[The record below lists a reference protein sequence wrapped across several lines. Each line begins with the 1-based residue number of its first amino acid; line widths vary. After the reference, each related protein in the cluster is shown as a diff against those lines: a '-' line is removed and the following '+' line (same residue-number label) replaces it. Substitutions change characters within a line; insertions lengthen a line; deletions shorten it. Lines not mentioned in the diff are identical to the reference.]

1 MNIPVLVIKLH
12 GRRVGMLFEFAPEN
26 AEPIIRFAVDEA
38 YAREAFGAEP
48 VLSESFRAAEPAQ
61 QQSFWLNR
69 VAPGFNAVRGLRG
82 DVQLP
87 AFFQNL
93 LPEGTFRRH
102 VAEMAGVD
110 PSDSFA
116 MLAACG
122 KDLPG
127 AVTAEWENI
136 GKAALQDLVTQGR
149 DALEVT
155 VWSEPFQDAISI
167 SGVQPKLGVNRDAD
181 GRFTGRTRHRDTAII
196 AKLPSVE
203 YPRMPQMEDLCMRLA
218 RLAGVD
224 TCDFELADMKALSA
238 GHRYDLGEEVQG
250 RFLAVTRFDRG
261 PDGRVHFEDFAQV
274 LGVAP
279 ENKYSQSYLAIA
291 LTLLDLP
298 VCGVPAVHELLR
310 RMEVND
316 LLGNADMHL
325 KNLGLLYRDGRQA
338 ELAPAYDLLST
349 HVYLGTQGHALALLE
364 EAKAAPKAGAKAE
377 GRANIAKDD
386 HRKPLLTPQ
395 SVLRFTNALDIPQK
409 QVARMLREVARQAA
423 ATWLEPIQSADITPR
438 QRRLLLDRLGAHLHI
453 RQAIAALKNPALA
466 AAWEAALQQPV
477 EPEVYQPRLMGF

>member
-38 YAREAFGAEP
+38 YAREVFAAEP
-48 VLSESFRAAEPAQ
+48 VLSESFRAADPAQ

-69 VAPGFNAVRGLRG
+69 VSPGFNAVRGSRG

-93 LPEGTFRRH
+93 LPEGAFRKH
-102 VAEMAGVD
+102 VADMAGID
-110 PSDSFA
+110 PSSNFS

-136 GKAALQDLVTQGR
+136 GKAALQDLVTQGQ

-181 GRFTGRTRHRDTAII
+181 GLFTGRMTGRTRHHDTAII

-218 RLAGVD
+218 KLAGVD
-224 TCDFELADMKALSA
+224 TCGFELADMKALSA

-250 RFLAVTRFDRG
+250 SFLAVTRFDRG
-261 PDGRVHFEDFAQV
+261 PAGRVHFEDFAQV

-279 ENKYSQSYLAIA
+279 EKKYSQSYLAIA

-298 VCGVPAVHELLR
+298 GCGVPAVHELLR
-310 RMEVND
+310 RIEVND

-325 KNLGLLYRDGRQA
+325 KNLGLLYRDARQA

-364 EAKAAPKAGAKAE
+364 EGVKPEGKAG
-377 GRANIAKDD
+377 DD

-395 SVLRFTNALDIPQK
+395 SILRFTNALDIPQK
-409 QVARMLREVARQAA
+409 QLVRMLREVARQAA

-438 QRRLLLDRLGAHLHI
+438 QRRVLLDRLGGHLHI
-453 RQAIAALKNPALA
+453 RQAITALKNPALN
-466 AAWEAALQQPV
+466 AAWEAALVQPA
-477 EPEVYQPRLMGF
+477 EPEVYQPRLIGF

>member
-12 GRRVGMLFEFAPEN
+12 GRRVGMLFEFAPDN

-38 YAREAFGAEP
+38 YAREAFGQEP

-69 VAPGFNAVRGLRG
+69 MAPGFNSVRGLRG
-82 DVQLP
+82 DIQLP

-102 VAEMAGVD
+102 VAEAAGID
-110 PSDSFA
+110 PSDNFSL
-116 MLAACG
+116 LAACG
-122 KDLPG
+122 RDLPG

-136 GKAALQDLVTQGR
+136 GKAALQDLVTQGQ

-167 SGVQPKLGVNRDAD
+167 SGVQPKLGVNREAD
-181 GRFTGRTRHRDTAII
+181 GRFSGRTRHHDTAII

-218 RLAGVD
+218 GLAGVD
-224 TCDFELADMKALSA
+224 TCSFELADMQALAA

-261 PDGRVHFEDFAQV
+261 EGGRVHFEDFAQV

-298 VCGVPAVHELLR
+298 GCGVPAVHELLR
-310 RMEVND
+310 RIEVND

-325 KNLGLLYRDGRQA
+325 KNIGLLYRDARQA
-338 ELAPAYDLLST
+338 GLAPAYDLLST

-364 EAKAAPKAGAKAE
+364 EGGPAE
-377 GRANIAKDD
+377 GKAKDGQ
-386 HRKPLLTPQ
+386 RKPLLTPQ
-395 SVLRFTNALDIPQK
+395 SLLRFTNVLAIAHK
-409 QVARMLREVARQAA
+409 EAARMLREVARRAA
-423 ATWLEPIQSADITPR
+423 ATWLEPILSADITPR
-438 QRRLLLDRLGAHLHI
+438 QRRLLLERLGGHLHI
-453 RQAIAALKNPALA
+453 KQAIRVLRNPALA
-466 AAWEAALQQPV
+466 AAWEAALQAPA
-477 EPEVYQPRLMGF
+477 EPELYQARLAGF